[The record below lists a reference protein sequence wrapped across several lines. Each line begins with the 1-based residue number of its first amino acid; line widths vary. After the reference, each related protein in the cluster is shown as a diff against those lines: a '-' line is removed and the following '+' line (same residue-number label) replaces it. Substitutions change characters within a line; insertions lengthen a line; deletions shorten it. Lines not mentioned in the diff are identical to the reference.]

1 MEKLI
6 EEKPILKKKLLL
18 EIRKKGQ
25 DFFLNNKFNQNGVI
39 NMALIHLLNTVT
51 AEEDK
56 EDLFKF
62 LSRNL
67 EDYYIKNNLDIW
79 RRIE

>member
-1 MEKLI
+1 MGKLI

-18 EIRKKGQ
+18 EIRKKGI
-25 DFFLNNKFNQNGVI
+25 DFFSDNQFNQNGVI